1 MFFYD
6 WTFIILI
13 PGMILAAFAQ
23 SKVRSAYNKYSQVR
37 TQNGLTGTQA
47 ARQILDANGL
57 FHVRVEQV
65 AGELT
70 DHYDPRTKILRL
82 SQGVANNNSIAAVG
96 IAAHETGHALQDA
109 NDYAPLRFRNF
120 IVPISN
126 IASTASWPLFLI
138 GLFMGSGNLGMTLM
152 NLGILLFIVA
162 LVFYVVTLPVEFNAS
177 AQAMKILEQNYIVT
191 EEENRGVKKVLSA
204 AALTYVASMVTALL
218 NLVRLVALR
227 NSRR

>member
-6 WTFIILI
+6 WTFILLI

-23 SKVRSAYNKYSQVR
+23 AKVRSAYNKYSQVR

-47 ARQILDANGL
+47 ARQILDAYGL
-57 FHVRVEQV
+57 HHVRVEQV

-109 NDYAPLRFRNF
+109 SDYAPLRFRNF

-138 GLFMGSGNLGMTLM
+138 GLFMGNSNMGMTLM

-162 LVFYVVTLPVEFNAS
+162 FAFYVITLPVEFNAS
-177 AQAMKILEQNYIVT
+177 SRALNVLEQNYIVT
-191 EEENRGVKKVLSA
+191 SEENRGVQKVLSA

-218 NLVRLVALR
+218 NLVRLIALR

>member
-6 WTFIILI
+6 WTFILLI

-23 SKVRSAYNKYSQVR
+23 AKVKSAYNKYSQVR

-47 ARQILDANGL
+47 ARQILDAYGL
-57 FHVRVEQV
+57 HHVRVEQV

-109 NDYAPLRFRNF
+109 SGYAPLRFRNF

-138 GLFMGSGNLGMTLM
+138 GLFMGNSNIGMTLM

-162 LVFYVVTLPVEFNAS
+162 FAFYVITLPVEFNAS
-177 AQAMKILEQNYIVT
+177 SRALNVLEQNYIVT
-191 EEENRGVKKVLSA
+191 SEENRGVQKVLSA

-218 NLVRLVALR
+218 NLVRLIALR

>member
-1 MFFYD
+1 MIFYD
-6 WTFIILI
+6 WTFMLLI

-23 SKVRSAYNKYSQVR
+23 AKVRSAYNKYSQVR

-47 ARQILDANGL
+47 ARQILDAHGL
-57 FHVRVEQV
+57 SHVRVEQV

-82 SQGVANNNSIAAVG
+82 SQGVANSNSIAAVG

-109 NDYAPLRFRNF
+109 NGYAPLRFRNF

-138 GLFMGSGNLGMTLM
+138 GLFMGSSSIGMTLM
-152 NLGILLFIVA
+152 NLGILLFVVA
-162 LVFYVVTLPVEFNAS
+162 FAFYVITLPVEFNAS
-177 AQAMKILEQNYIVT
+177 SQAMKILEQNYIVT
-191 EEENRGVKKVLSA
+191 AEENRGVQKVLSA

-218 NLVRLVALR
+218 NLVRLIALR